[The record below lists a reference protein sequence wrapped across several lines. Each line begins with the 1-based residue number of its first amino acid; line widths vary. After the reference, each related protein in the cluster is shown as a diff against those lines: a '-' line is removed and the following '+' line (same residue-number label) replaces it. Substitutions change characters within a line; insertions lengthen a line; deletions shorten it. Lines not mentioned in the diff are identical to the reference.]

1 MNVEWFEILCEVN
14 TDPIRLEGGQRG
26 GLKSV
31 EVGMIEI
38 YFLLISRQL

>member
-1 MNVEWFEILCEVN
+1 
-14 TDPIRLEGGQRG
+14 LEGGQRG

-38 YFLLISRQL
+38 YFLLISRQLWTPFPLRILLLGVLESM